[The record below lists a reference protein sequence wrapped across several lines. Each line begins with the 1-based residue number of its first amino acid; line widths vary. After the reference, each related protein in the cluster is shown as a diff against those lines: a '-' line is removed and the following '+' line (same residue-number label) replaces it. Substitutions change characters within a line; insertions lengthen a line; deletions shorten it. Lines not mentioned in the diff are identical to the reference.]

1 MTNEPA
7 SAAASSELGSEISSF
22 VDSGDD
28 LSEKLVVLVHDSI
41 GVTTNMV
48 GTALPS
54 TVMALPLSPSTIQSI
69 VVPLSVQATPS
80 VAGSSGMPS
89 VTQSSELLINMPH
102 AAMQLAVMQPAAMPL
117 SATHSIM
124 SVRPNQMGYFTGAP
138 SAFNTQSTQF
148 PNMSNPIW
156 KVSQREQRLQNQLLQ
171 ERQQFKAWKAL
182 HAQPHVS
189 QMQAPPIVSS
199 GPTVSEKVKIDD
211 VEVISL
217 RSASTKRARSRDQA
231 TATT

>member
-1 MTNEPA
+1 MI
-7 SAAASSELGSEISSF
+7 ISFDLFLLEFVYLSF
-22 VDSGDD
+22 CFILQVSCRTYAIDVGGPGHLLTTMLLV
-28 LSEKLVVLVHDSI
+28 LSE
-41 GVTTNMV
+41 
-48 GTALPS
+48 
-54 TVMALPLSPSTIQSI
+54 MALPLSPSTIQSI

-80 VAGSSGMPS
+80 VAGSSGMPP
-89 VTQSSELLINMPH
+89 VTQASEPLINMPH